1 MVELIGAGRI
11 DVTVV
16 YAPASR
22 QVVEVELRVAPP
34 CTLAEAL
41 HQSGLADRF
50 GELQSGLKDG
60 SLCTGVW
67 GRKAGPRQLLRQ
79 GDRVEI
85 YRGLKV
91 DPKAARRLRF
101 ARQGS
106 RATGLFAKRRP
117 GAKAGY

>member
-1 MVELIGAGRI
+1 MGAGWI
-11 DVTVV
+11 HLTVV
-16 YAPASR
+16 YAPAAR
-22 QVVEVELRVAPP
+22 QVVEVELCLAQP

-41 HQSGLADRF
+41 RQSGLADRF
-50 GELQSGLKDG
+50 GELQHGLQDG
-60 SLCTGVW
+60 SLCTGIW
-67 GRKAGPRQLLRQ
+67 GRKAGPRHLLRE

-91 DPKAARRLRF
+91 DPKVARRLRF

-106 RATGLFAKRRP
+106 RATGLFAKRRL